1 MSDQNFYERLNLQSD
16 ATSQAISKA
25 YRRILMDG
33 NSDLNMHE
41 VEEAYEVLISE
52 EKRIAYDHKL
62 LSRQVSSQRDV
73 MGDVF
78 YRLVCKAKVGLH
90 WLIESH
96 LLIKVILLVPALII
110 IFNLLGPVSTM
121 DTESSDRE
129 KVQISDLQQ
138 SPLNT
143 PIPPHQVEI
152 ITVPPE
158 STEPKSVPGGLAD
171 PPEGKT
177 LLDKLLEL
185 SALQLIDELPDVFTL
200 VETGGFAIPSDA
212 DKAKLLTHLLG
223 ESLEY
228 FGSTTV
234 DPAERMRSGIVA
246 AMMASGLQDAS
257 KVSDIISLISRQN
270 ETGITRNQF
279 KRLLER
285 LGSFTGGLHSETLE
299 LNPFDQVQRINF
311 LVGLHQL
318 VLANHFSE
326 EAYANFLFPVFA
338 EVELLIN
345 GIGELELESQK
356 TIHTDL
362 AEILELYS
370 QSSVNP
376 TLLEFSIDIKEMIGM
391 LAYADSDAL
400 RSNRNQ
406 LEQLW
411 GLVPDL
417 AEANPTHLNL
427 HSLLGWYTGIKKAD
441 WQASQY
447 YFTLDTDTP
456 LRNLILE
463 EQRLSVVD
471 SPYESR
477 QLSRKFLQLSNRF
490 VGAKKQ
496 LLRQQAKFWEMK

>member
-41 VEEAYEVLISE
+41 VEEAYEVLISD
-52 EKRIAYDHKL
+52 EKRIVYDHKL
-62 LSRQVSSQRDV
+62 LSRNTSQRDL
-73 MGDVF
+73 MGAIG
-78 YRLVCKAKVGLH
+78 RSLVCKTKVGLR
-90 WLIESH
+90 WIIDSH
-96 LLIKVILLVPALII
+96 LLIKVILLVPVLII
-110 IFNLLGPVSTM
+110 ILNSLGPVTTTN
-121 DTESSDRE
+121 TESRNRE
-129 KVQISDLQQ
+129 KLQISNLQQ
-138 SPLNT
+138 SPMNN
-143 PIPPHQVEI
+143 PVPSHQVELKP
-152 ITVPPE
+152 VPPE
-158 STEPKSVPGGLAD
+158 STELKSVPEVPVD

-185 SALQLIDELPDVFTL
+185 SALQLLDGLPDVVPRVDAGEL
-200 VETGGFAIPSDA
+200 AIPLDA
-212 DKAKLLTHLLG
+212 DKVKQLTRLLE

-234 DPAERMRSGIVA
+234 DPVERMRAGIVS

-270 ETGITRNQF
+270 ETGITRKQF
-279 KRLLER
+279 QRLLER
-285 LGSFTGGLHSETLE
+285 LGLLAGGLHPETLE
-299 LNPFDQVQRINF
+299 LNPVDQVQRINF
-311 LVGLHQL
+311 MVGLHQL

-356 TIHTDL
+356 RIHTDL

-376 TLLEFSIDIKEMIGM
+376 TLLEFSIDIKELIGM
-391 LAYADSDAL
+391 LAQADSDAL

-427 HSLLGWYTGIKKAD
+427 HLLLGWYTGIKKDD

-447 YFTLDTDTP
+447 YFTLDADSP
-456 LRNLILE
+456 LRNLVLE

-477 QLSRKFLQLSNRF
+477 QLSEKFLQLSKRF